1 MILVLDTETTGKV
14 DFRMPPAHESQPHLV
29 QIGLILADDNLI
41 ERASFCAIAQPKD
54 FEIPKEA
61 AEIHGITTEIATQF
75 GLSLRLILA
84 MFDRFARNANTI
96 IAHSLDFDLAVIE
109 TAWFRTNHSE
119 TENISKVIAPL
130 QRICTMK
137 TSTAICKIPH
147 ENPRKPDDW
156 KWPRLEECIKY
167 FFNEDFSGHDALVD
181 ARACLRVFGALREV
195 GAVQ

>member
-14 DFRMPPAHESQPHLV
+14 DFRMPPAHESQPNLV
-29 QIGLILADDNLI
+29 QIGLILADDNLT

-61 AEIHGITTEIATQF
+61 SEIHGITTEMAIQY

-84 MFDRFARNANTI
+84 MFDRFARNATTI
-96 IAHSLDFDLAVIE
+96 IGHSLDFDLTVIE
-109 TAWFRTNHSE
+109 TAWLR
-119 TENISKVIAPL
+119 TENISKLIIPL
-130 QRICTMK
+130 QRICTMR
-137 TSTAICKIPH
+137 TATAICKIPH

-156 KWPRLEECIKY
+156 KWPKLEECMKH
-167 FFNEDFSGHDALVD
+167 FFNEDFSGHNALVD

-195 GAVQ
+195 GAIP